1 MEWLLS
7 SELKPNIVQFNEFF
21 NCLAHAH
28 LPEKCVYYLKIML
41 EKCQIRPDLIL
52 LNTLIKGCRFQ
63 ARHDFALIYWEMIT
77 CYGLVPNEICYT
89 EMISVCA
96 RSHHKEHADQLFAE
110 YLEKVEND
118 ILPASLATFSAYL
131 HVFSSLG
138 DIGGMEYVLNI
149 IQDYR
154 FKYDAIIVGMMMDT
168 YYNARDGRKA
178 LDVCDKYV
186 DGHLIKFNPTLITL
200 KCLALYALLTHD
212 ERVMN
217 NFETKQTIYSQL
229 VQTIYEDINGYK
241 LQMNSYIISI
251 QLSAA
256 IALYHDVNP
265 MKIVELFETLVNDRW
280 IGYMKGNTAI
290 DLHLFTKTQAQFV
303 LRYLI
308 GFKLKDIMAVTK
320 NRQIIIITGK
330 GKGTEG
336 DGNLQHSLKRFIED
350 ELLTYQPTINCM
362 SSNKENDSG
371 ILIVK
376 KSTLLLHLQIDP
388 NYAKQ
393 KLLTPSKDW
402 YWDDP

>member
-1 MEWLLS
+1 MKVTVNGLPVIFTRRYCRVAKKTNVLKQLKISELNKAAQNRKQLRGDPKVLKRAPNKNNADRDIKDKIRLAKSSYEISTIVKYNKDSITQPSTYGYAIKQCRNKDIGQKINEISRSVIRIMEWLLS

-28 LPEKCVYYLKIML
+28 LPEKCAYYLKIML

-186 DGHLIKFNPTLITL
+186 DGHLIKFN
-200 KCLALYALLTHD
+200 
-212 ERVMN
+212 
-217 NFETKQTIYSQL
+217 Q
-229 VQTIYEDINGYK
+229 
-241 LQMNSYIISI
+241 
-251 QLSAA
+251 
-256 IALYHDVNP
+256 
-265 MKIVELFETLVNDRW
+265 
-280 IGYMKGNTAI
+280 
-290 DLHLFTKTQAQFV
+290 
-303 LRYLI
+303 
-308 GFKLKDIMAVTK
+308 
-320 NRQIIIITGK
+320 
-330 GKGTEG
+330 
-336 DGNLQHSLKRFIED
+336 
-350 ELLTYQPTINCM
+350 
-362 SSNKENDSG
+362 
-371 ILIVK
+371 
-376 KSTLLLHLQIDP
+376 TLL
-388 NYAKQ
+388 NYTEMLGVICAVNA
-393 KLLTPSKDW
+393 
-402 YWDDP
+402 